1 VKYFIGLLYIF
12 LSFAA
17 YAQTIDLSKSDFY
30 IRKGFDLSWAGN
42 DSASQA
48 IKIEPVNGKLKTL
61 RINDLFKNYDSSSA
75 VFFWEKNTAETYTI
89 KTFFYLNEADFY
101 LKRPFNLHMAMIG
114 QNFEI
119 FINGNPVRSEINLDS
134 SGNIQIYRTLKNV
147 NVLID
152 SRHLKPG
159 KNVLAF
165 RIICDKLS
173 YEGGIHDLSD
183 FSISPFSEREPF
195 SKKIIDSLIAL
206 YLFIGLYQ
214 LAIFLYKRTDRYT
227 LYFGLLSILLS
238 AYIFIRSPNI
248 YALIS
253 DTSYSFKMEVA
264 VLYLFSSTLYAF
276 VESGINKK
284 ISTICRI
291 LALGNLL
298 AIILNFS
305 FSLTYSYKVLYTWQ
319 AFTGLAAAGYT
330 FFLIRSCAKSFLI
343 FFKQSKNAA
352 KAFRKMFFKTF
363 QGNIFIGG
371 IIIAIFS
378 IIDIIDSL
386 FMHNGYY
393 LTQYGFV
400 FFIISLMIILT
411 NRYVMINKSL
421 EHVNRELLQK
431 INETEEIFSNLKI
444 SENKYRTL
452 TEGVPDSI
460 FSMDE
465 KGNFLSY
472 NKALIRHLSTS
483 EHELSASTLFDYIYE
498 DGFSGIKRGFMKEKI
513 NEALNSDK
521 QIIFKIPLKT
531 RHDYKYSDFNIR
543 LEKIDVEGRKEL
555 IGFLT
560 HVADDYLLKFLSQES
575 HTYIIDNSLSA
586 AEDMSYRLV
595 RNLPRYM
602 NANEITLIR
611 TGLREIIIN
620 AIEHGNLQISS
631 DDKSDAMIK
640 GEYYNLLQHRQN
652 IPEYK
657 NKKVTI
663 SYILEETSAKYTIT
677 DEGKGFKHEI
687 KKKEIADDKKLH
699 GRGIMMAQNI
709 FDSVKYNKS
718 GNSVTLTKN
727 FTKQ

>member
-1 VKYFIGLLYIF
+1 MKYFAAIFFLF
-12 LSFAA
+12 LSYLAN
-17 YAQTIDLSKSDFY
+17 AQTIDLSKSDFY
-30 IRKGFDLSWAGN
+30 IRKGFDLSWAGS
-42 DSASQA
+42 DSLAQS
-48 IKIEPVNGKLKTL
+48 IKIEPVNGKLKSL
-61 RINDLFKNYDSSSA
+61 RINDLFDNRASSGA
-75 VFFWEKNTAETYTI
+75 VFFWDNNTSETYTM
-89 KTFFYLNEADFY
+89 KTFFGLNESDFY
-101 LKRPFNLHMAMIG
+101 QRHPFNLHIAMIG
-114 QNFEI
+114 QNFEV
-119 FINGNPVRSEINLDS
+119 FINGNPVRSEINLNSD
-134 SGNIQIYRTLKNV
+134 GNINKYRTLKNL
-147 NVLID
+147 NILID

-159 KNVLAF
+159 MNVLSF
-165 RIICDKLS
+165 RIICDQLS
-173 YEGGIHDLSD
+173 YEGGIHDLTD
-183 FSISPFSEREPF
+183 FSIYPFSEKEPL
-195 SKKIIDSLIAL
+195 SGKITGSLIAL

-214 LAIFLYKRTDRYT
+214 LFIFLYKRNDQYT

-238 AYIFIRSPNI
+238 AYIFIRSPNV

-253 DTSYSFKMEVA
+253 DTRYSFKMEVA
-264 VLYLFSSTLYAF
+264 VLYLFSSTLFAF
-276 VESGINKK
+276 IESGVNKRISIVCKLIALIN
-284 ISTICRI
+284 
-291 LALGNLL
+291 LF
-298 AIILNFS
+298 AIIMNFS
-305 FSLTYSYKVLYTWQ
+305 FSLTYSYKVLYIWQ
-319 AFTGLAAAGYT
+319 AFTGIAAVGYT
-330 FFLIRSCAKSFLI
+330 SFLI
-343 FFKQSKNAA
+343 YTCSKSYLAFFRQSRKTST
-352 KAFRKMFFKTF
+352 AFRKMFLKTF

-371 IIIAIFS
+371 IVIAVFS

-386 FMHNGYY
+386 FLHNGYY

-421 EHVNRELLQK
+421 EHVNSELLRK
-431 INETEEIFSNLKI
+431 INETEEIFGNLKI

-465 KGNFLSY
+465 NGNFLSY

-521 QIIFKIPLKT
+521 QINFKIPLKT

-543 LEKIDVEGRKEL
+543 LEKVDIEGRKEL

-575 HTYIIDNSLSA
+575 HIYHIDNSLSA

-602 NANEITLIR
+602 NINDITLIR

-631 DDKSDAMIK
+631 EDKSEAMIK

-657 NKKVTI
+657 DKKVSI
-663 SYILEETSAKYTIT
+663 SYILDETSVKYTIT
-677 DEGKGFKHEI
+677 DEGKGFKYSAD
-687 KKKEIADDKKLH
+687 KKNIADDKKLH
-699 GRGIMMAQNI
+699 GRGIMMAENI
-709 FDSVKYNKS
+709 FDSVKYNKA
-718 GNSVTLTKN
+718 GNSVTLMKH
-727 FTKQ
+727 FQKK

>member
-1 VKYFIGLLYIF
+1 MKYYIAFILLF
-12 LSFAA
+12 LPFAVD
-17 YAQTIDLSKSDFY
+17 AQTIDLSRSDFY
-30 IRKGFDLSWAGN
+30 IKKGFDLSWTSN
-42 DSASQA
+42 DSVVQS
-48 IKIEPVNGKLKTL
+48 IRISPVNGKLKSL
-61 RINDLFKNYDSSSA
+61 RINDLFKNDDSSTGA
-75 VFFWEKNTAETYTI
+75 FFWGKNTSESYTM
-89 KTFFYLNEADFY
+89 KTFFILTESDFY
-101 LKRPFNLHMAMIG
+101 RIRPFNLHITMIG

-119 FINGNPVRSEINLDS
+119 FINGNPVKSEIHLDS
-134 SGNIQIYRTLKNV
+134 DGNIQMYRTLKNV

-152 SRHLKPG
+152 SRYLKPG
-159 KNVLAF
+159 INIISF
-165 RIICDKLS
+165 RIICDRLS

-183 FSISPFSEREPF
+183 FSISPFSDSEPL
-195 SKKIIDSLIAL
+195 SNKIIGSLIAL

-214 LAIFLYKRTDRYT
+214 LSIFLYKRNDRYT
-227 LYFGLLSILLS
+227 LYFGLLSLLLS
-238 AYIFIRSPNI
+238 LYIFIRSPNI
-248 YALIS
+248 YAIIS
-253 DTSYSFKMEVA
+253 DTRYSFKMEVA

-284 ISTICRI
+284 ISSICKMIALINLSAI
-291 LALGNLL
+291 L
-298 AIILNFS
+298 LNFS
-305 FSLTYSYKVLYTWQ
+305 FSLTYSYKVLYAWQ
-319 AFTGLAAAGYT
+319 AFTGITAAGYT
-330 FFLIRSCAKSFLI
+330 VFLVHSCAKSFFV
-343 FFKQSKNAA
+343 FFRQSNNAA
-352 KAFRKMFFKTF
+352 TAFRKMFFKTF
-363 QGNIFIGG
+363 QGNIFIGA
-371 IIIAIFS
+371 IVIAVLS

-386 FMHNGYY
+386 FLHNGYY
-393 LTQYGFV
+393 LTQYGFI
-400 FFIISLMIILT
+400 FFIISLMIILA

-421 EHVNRELLQK
+421 EHVNSELLHK
-431 INETEEIFSNLKI
+431 INETEEIFGNLKI

-465 KGNFLSY
+465 NGNFLSY

-521 QIIFKIPLKT
+521 QINFKIPLKT

-575 HTYIIDNSLSA
+575 HVYNIDNSLSA

-602 NANEITLIR
+602 NISEITLIR

-631 DDKSDAMIK
+631 EDKSGAMMN
-640 GEYYNLLQHRQN
+640 GDYYNLLQHRQN

-663 SYILEETSAKYTIT
+663 SYILEEGFAKYTIT
-677 DEGKGFKHEI
+677 DEGKGFKHEG
-687 KKKEIADDKKLH
+687 KKKDIADDKKLH

-718 GNSVTLTKN
+718 GNSVTLIKY
-727 FTKQ
+727 FSK